1 MTVLQSA
8 NDRQLASLFCYMNS
22 PFYLQDER
30 SIAAKLYSLGKK
42 GHVDFD
48 FVYDSIIDATRKG
61 IVNFYNT
68 YGAGVTDPALFDSL
82 KNQYTKLDR
91 CFPPST
97 LRQFLRHCWGNI
109 LVQRTLDEKV
119 ETECIGI
126 TDIKTCQYPDG
137 CVDFILKEVQDIEF
151 GFVFQSSTA
160 RSCISQ

>member
-1 MTVLQSA
+1 MTVLQTA
-8 NDRQLASLFCYMNS
+8 NERQLASLFCYMNS

-61 IVNFYNT
+61 IVNVYNT
-68 YGAGVTDPALFDSL
+68 YGAGVTNPALFDFL
-82 KNQYTKLDR
+82 TNQYTKLDR

-97 LRQFLRHCWGNI
+97 LRQFLRHCLDNI
-109 LVQRTLDEKV
+109 LVQCTRDEKV

-137 CVDFILKEVQDIEF
+137 GADFTLKDVQDIEF
-151 GFVFQSSTA
+151 GYEFLSSIA
-160 RSCISQ
+160 RS

>member
-1 MTVLQSA
+1 MKILQPA
-8 NDRQLASLFCYMNS
+8 NKRQFASLFCYMNS

-68 YGAGVTDPALFDSL
+68 YGASVTDPALFDSL

-97 LRQFLRHCWGNI
+97 LRQFLRHCLDNI
-109 LVQRTLDEKV
+109 PVQRTRDEKV

-126 TDIKTCQYPDG
+126 TDIKTCQYPNG
-137 CVDFILKEVQDIEF
+137 CVVFTLKDVQDIES
-151 GFVFQSSTA
+151 GYE
-160 RSCISQ
+160 I